1 MGTKVAAATKGK
13 GSKSGSVEKL
23 KLNAKKQCERHAK
36 SKTTYNKRSKNYVK
50 KYKGQGR

>member
-13 GSKSGSVEKL
+13 GSKGGSIEKR
-23 KLNAKKQCERHAK
+23 KLNAKKQCGRHAK
-36 SKTTYNKRSKNYVK
+36 SRTTNNKNSKNYVK